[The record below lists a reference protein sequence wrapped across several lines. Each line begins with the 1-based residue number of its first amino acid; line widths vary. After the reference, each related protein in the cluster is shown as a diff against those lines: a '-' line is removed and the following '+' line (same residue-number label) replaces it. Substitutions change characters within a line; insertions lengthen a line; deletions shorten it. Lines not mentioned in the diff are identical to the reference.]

1 MDNITQALRNLG
13 PRRLAVLG
21 GVGVALIAFFI
32 FLTTRLAAPPMALLY
47 GDLDLGDSSRI
58 VAQLE
63 STKTPYELRNGGTQV
78 YVPEDTVFRL
88 RMSMADQGLP
98 NGGTI
103 GYEIFDNADSLGT
116 TNFVQNINLVR
127 ALEGELS
134 RTIRILGS
142 VRSARVHLVMPK
154 RRLFS
159 REAQKPSASVILRMR
174 GAGRLDKSQVM
185 AIQHLVAAAVPSLVP
200 SRISIVDDKGTLL
213 ARGFDDDGRGAL
225 AAKAEERRR
234 TYEGRL
240 ARTIEELLGKT
251 VGFGKVRAEV
261 SAAMDFDRISTSE
274 ELFDPDGQVVRSTQ
288 STEET
293 SSTRDAEENLPVSVA
308 GNLPDP
314 NLGSGDTANRS
325 TSESR
330 NEETVNFEIS
340 KKVINHVRESGIV
353 NRLSVAVLVDG
364 SRKLR
369 ADGDLVYRPRS
380 EAEMELLATLVRSA
394 IGFSA
399 DRGDTVEV
407 INMEFADVDDI
418 EERPLELFFGLE
430 KTDLLR
436 MAEILVLSIV
446 AILVILLVVR
456 PLVTRAFEAFPA
468 AVPGGGANLLTSQA
482 RATPALAGP
491 GPAVAQVP
499 GASAPAEEEHF
510 DELIDIDRVEG
521 RVKASSVKKVGEIV
535 DKHPDE
541 ALSIVRSWMYQ
552 DGRAAS

>member
-1 MDNITQALRNLG
+1 MDTITLALRNLG
-13 PRRLAVLG
+13 PMRLAVMG
-21 GVGVALIAFFI
+21 GVGLAVIAFFI
-32 FLTTRLAAPPMALLY
+32 FLTARLAAPPMALLY

-58 VAQLE
+58 VGQLE

-78 YVPEDTVFRL
+78 YVPEDSVFRL
-88 RMSMADQGLP
+88 RLSMADQGLP

-127 ALEGELS
+127 ALEGELG
-134 RTIRILGS
+134 RTIRTLGS

-159 REAQKPSASVILRMR
+159 REAQKPSAAVILRMR
-174 GAGRLDKSQVM
+174 SAGRLERSQVM

-308 GNLPDP
+308 GNLADP

-325 TSESR
+325 TLESR
-330 NEETVNFEIS
+330 IEETVNFEIS

-364 SRKLR
+364 SRKLG

-407 INMEFADVDDI
+407 INMEFADVADI
-418 EERPLELFFGLE
+418 EEQPLELFFGLE
-430 KTDLLR
+430 KNDLLR

-468 AVPGGGANLLTSQA
+468 AVPGGGANLLTRQA
-482 RATPALAGP
+482 RATSALAGP
-491 GPAVAQVP
+491 SPAVAQVP

-510 DELIDIDRVEG
+510 DEPIDIDRVEG

>member
-1 MDNITQALRNLG
+1 MDTITLALRNLG
-13 PRRLAVLG
+13 PMRLAVMG
-21 GVGVALIAFFI
+21 GVGLAVIAFFI
-32 FLTTRLAAPPMALLY
+32 FLTARLAAPPMALLY

-58 VAQLE
+58 VGQLE

-78 YVPEDTVFRL
+78 YVPEDSVFRL
-88 RMSMADQGLP
+88 RLSMADQGLP

-127 ALEGELS
+127 ALEGELG
-134 RTIRILGS
+134 RTIRTLGS

-159 REAQKPSASVILRMR
+159 REAQKPSAAVILRMR
-174 GAGRLDKSQVM
+174 NAGRLEKSQVM

-293 SSTRDAEENLPVSVA
+293 SSTRGAEENLPVSVA
-308 GNLPDP
+308 GNLPAP

-330 NEETVNFEIS
+330 NEETVKFEIS

-364 SRKLR
+364 SRKLG

-436 MAEILVLSIV
+436 MAEVLVLSIV

-491 GPAVAQVP
+491 SPAVAQVP